1 MGPAHGTK
9 QRHIERCKYNPTSV
23 NKAHRRI
30 RTTTERGSTQT
41 FKKVGDKIITD
52 RVTHTVTSEGF
63 Q

>member
-1 MGPAHGTK
+1 
-9 QRHIERCKYNPTSV
+9 V

-41 FKKVGDKIITD
+41 FKKPGDKIITD
-52 RVTHTVTSEGF
+52 RVTFEVKEEGF